1 MSDKKFSLFQI
12 LALHNCCMVL
22 TVMQRL
28 VNDYAGAQNFFV
40 NCQLYYP
47 PPLSMGPKH
56 KIFLSRVGALGS
68 KVILGAALVRARDL
82 WCSISETKI

>member
-40 NCQLYYP
+40 NFIT
-47 PPLSMGPKH
+47 PLSMGPKH